1 MKKNKIGIHKLLG
14 FKTYYIPGQ
23 VAQLVGALSRA
34 PKRVAGLIP
43 GQGTYLG
50 CKFNPQSGCVWEAT
64 DRCFYLSLFLSL
76 FLSLTLF
83 LSKIKSVRIFFNPLQ
98 N

>member
-23 VAQLVGALSRA
+23 VAQLVGALPRA

-50 CKFNPQSGCVWEAT
+50 CGFDPQLGSIQEQLIDV
-64 DRCFYLSLFLSL
+64 S
-76 FLSLTLF
+76 LSLTL
-83 LSKIKSVRIFFNPLQ
+83 KSINTFSSED
-98 N
+98 